1 MQDTVLGM
9 SSTYNVGWP
18 CSEYPSGTSAIARSG
33 RFGSR
38 RADAAVATGPRQGPG
53 NGRPRVVSGIAALQ
67 SPYRGRQQVVGGGV
81 RLSLVSSDRVG
92 KETNHVKYQLSS
104 VTKLAAAALLVSL
117 SVVACGRPNDAGGN
131 TAADSTP
138 VAQQS
143 QADPGAATLAPTPID
158 AATSAPAPSGA
169 PTDSAAAAAPSGAA
183 GTADPLDT
191 QISNLENLLNGVN
204 GSLSGS
210 DTSGGE

>member
-1 MQDTVLGM
+1 
-9 SSTYNVGWP
+9 
-18 CSEYPSGTSAIARSG
+18 
-33 RFGSR
+33 
-38 RADAAVATGPRQGPG
+38 
-53 NGRPRVVSGIAALQ
+53 
-67 SPYRGRQQVVGGGV
+67 VGGGV

-117 SVVACGRPNDAGGN
+117 SVVACGRPSDAGGN
-131 TAADSTP
+131 QAADSTP

-143 QADPGAATLAPTPID
+143 QADPGAATLAPTPND
-158 AATSAPAPSGA
+158 AATSVPAPSGA

-183 GTADPLDT
+183 RAADPLDT